1 MADASTAVMDAA
13 TNASSFQ
20 FTDADGNILI
30 LNTVLGTFEHAA
42 HDGFANLMPEALW
55 LVGVFSIINLC
66 TTWALYDGEL
76 RLSQMIAQVMKIGAF
91 LFLIMNMGEI
101 NKAIMLSFQHGGII
115 AALGPSEAAN
125 YNGFTPSTLLDQ
137 GVAITEKLWT
147 SKSFEMGFMGSIQ
160 KMVVILLVIFSYFIM
175 SIQLLL
181 TKIEFNI
188 FAAIAVILLPFGALR
203 YTSFLFQRAV
213 SCVFSFGIKLM
224 LCYFMLGI
232 VERQSNALLKGF
244 EYGGKTPEFG
254 MLISS
259 ALGYVAIGYL
269 VWKVPTIVSGMMTG
283 QPSLEGTGMARGAG
297 GFAVGAASAAIGGLP
312 AAAGYAKATMGA
324 ARANAIANYAGPSVV
339 AGPGGSM
346 KPGTPGNMALV
357 AEFARQLKRQT
368 FASTP
373 YAQGMIRGA
382 NKAMGL
388 AQDSNALRGGSY
400 ARKMQS
406 NRNR

>member
-1 MADASTAVMDAA
+1 MADESTMAA
-13 TNASSFQ
+13 ALNASSFQ

-42 HDGFANLMPEALW
+42 HDGFTNLMPEAMW
-55 LVGVFSIINLC
+55 LVGVFSIINIC

-76 RLSQMIAQVMKIGAF
+76 RLSQMITQVMKIGAF
-91 LFLIMNMGEI
+91 LFLIMNMGKI
-101 NKAIMLSFQHGGII
+101 NQAIMLSFQHGGII
-115 AALGPSEAAN
+115 AALGPSAAST
-125 YNGFTPSTLLDQ
+125 YTGFTPSGLLDK
-137 GVAITEKLWT
+137 GVELTKDLWT
-147 SKSFEMGFMGSIQ
+147 SNAFEYGIEGTIQ
-160 KMVVILLVIFSYFIM
+160 KIIVVLLVIFSYFIM

-232 VERQSNALLKGF
+232 VERQSDALLKGF

-269 VWKVPTIVSGMMTG
+269 VWKVPTVVSGMMNG

-297 GFAVGAASAAIGGLP
+297 GLAVGAASAAIGGLP
-312 AAAGYAKATMGA
+312 AAAGYAKATLGA

-346 KPGTPGNMALV
+346 KPGTPGNLAV
-357 AEFARQLKRQT
+357 AAEFVKQLKRQT

-382 NKAMGL
+382 NKAIGL
-388 AQDSNALRGGSY
+388 AQDSSALRSGGY